1 MKKIISVLVA
11 AWLLFAF
18 SVTGFAQTTYP
29 KPTDNF
35 FVNDFADILSNE
47 QEAAMQSLG
56 VNLYNASKAQAVVV
70 TVDSLEGRD
79 IDSYALGL
87 ARSWGIGDKEKD
99 NGVLL
104 LLSVND
110 REVKIEVGYG
120 LEGAL
125 PDSKTGRILDT
136 YGTDYFKAN
145 DFGKGLFSVYNSIV
159 NEIYI
164 EYGLSPSE
172 DYTPVEDGS
181 SSFSNIAYVVF
192 LLVVL
197 LVVLPR
203 MRFGFPFLFF
213 GGPRGPRGSGG
224 GFGGGG
230 FGGGGFSGGFRGGGG
245 GFGGGGASRRF

>member
-1 MKKIISVLVA
+1 MKKIISFLITLC
-11 AWLLFAF
+11 LLIGF
-18 SVTGFAQTTYP
+18 SLTGFAQTVYP

-35 FVNDFADILSNE
+35 FVNDYADILSLE
-47 QEAAMQSLG
+47 QEAAIQSMG

-70 TVDSLEGRD
+70 TVESLEGRD

-136 YGTDYFKAN
+136 YGMDYFRV
-145 DFGKGLFSVYNSIV
+145 DEFGQGILSVYNSLV

-164 EYGLSPSE
+164 EYGMSPSE
-172 DYTPVEDGS
+172 DYTPVEDSLSTS
-181 SSFSNIAYVVF
+181 SAVIYGIFI
-192 LLVVL
+192 LLIL
-197 LVVLPR
+197 IFVLPR
-203 MRFGFPFLFF
+203 RFGLPFIFF
-213 GGPRGPRGSGG
+213 GGPRGPRGFGGGFGSGG
-224 GFGGGG
+224 GFGGG
-230 FGGGGFSGGFRGGGG
+230 FSGGGG
-245 GFGGGGASRRF
+245 GFGGGGSSRRF

>member
-1 MKKIISVLVA
+1 MKRIISIIIA
-11 AWLLFAF
+11 ACLFIAF
-18 SVTGFAQTTYP
+18 SVTGFAQSSFP
-29 KPTDNF
+29 KPTNNF
-35 FVNDFADILSNE
+35 FVNDFADVLSLD
-47 QEAAMQSLG
+47 QEAKIQAQG
-56 VNLYNASKAQAVVV
+56 VNLYNASKAQVVLV
-70 TVDSLEGRD
+70 TVDSLEGSD

-136 YGTDYFKAN
+136 YGMDYFRVDA
-145 DFGKGLFSVYNSIV
+145 FGQGLLAVYNSLV

-164 EYGLSPSE
+164 EYGMSPDE
-172 DYTPVEDGS
+172 DYTPVDDS
-181 SSFSNIAYVVF
+181 LSTTSTIIYMIFI
-192 LLVVL
+192 LLILIFVIPRRFR
-197 LVVLPR
+197 LP
-203 MRFGFPFLFF
+203 FFFF
-213 GGPRGPRGSGG
+213 GGPRGPH

-230 FGGGGFSGGFRGGGG
+230 FGSGGFSGGGFRGGGG
-245 GFGGGGASRRF
+245 GFGGGGSSRRF